1 MVEGINKV
9 SYIFFLFSE
18 SVDSFCKSIIA
29 LFFVFLEFLSK
40 REYNRKI
47 ISIIKVPKFLR
58 SRIITYLYYYNNH
71 LRYYSS
77 HR

>member
-1 MVEGINKV
+1 MVERINKV
-9 SYIFFLFSE
+9 SLFSFFFSE
-18 SVDSFCKSIIA
+18 SVDNFCKSIIA

-58 SRIITYLYYYNNH
+58 SRIISYLYYYNNH